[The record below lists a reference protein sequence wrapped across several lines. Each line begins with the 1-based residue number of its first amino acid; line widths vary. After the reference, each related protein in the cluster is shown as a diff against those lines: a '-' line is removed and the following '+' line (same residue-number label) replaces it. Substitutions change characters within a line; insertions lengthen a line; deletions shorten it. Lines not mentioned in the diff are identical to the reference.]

1 MNAAVN
7 AIATEGLS
15 KLYAPGVGL
24 RPLSLTVPVG
34 EIFGFIG
41 PNGAGKT
48 TAIRTLMGFLRAS
61 GGSAQILGHDVW
73 AQRVAVHRR
82 VGYLPGEFHLPRDH
96 SAREL
101 MARSVRLRRGAG
113 TRYGEE
119 VARRLGLKLDARLG
133 TLSKGN
139 RQKVGLTLALMHR
152 PELLIL
158 DEPTDGLD
166 PLVQDT
172 ALELLREARAEGR
185 TVFLSSHVL
194 SEVEAVAGRVGLI
207 RRGELI
213 RVEGVQ
219 DLKASLPQQLRVR
232 FAAPPRV
239 DLAAL
244 DGMSAAVAR
253 GLDFSAA
260 WRGPPG
266 TLLRALA
273 GESLSG
279 FSLTPST
286 LEDAFLEEY
295 RVDADRRDPSEPA
308 RPQEPEHVG

>member
-1 MNAAVN
+1 MH
-7 AIATEGLS
+7 AIETDRLS

-24 RPLSLTVPVG
+24 LPLNLTVPVG

-48 TAIRTLMGFLRAS
+48 TAIRTLLGFLRAS
-61 GGSAQILGHDVW
+61 GGSGRILGHDVW
-73 AQRVAVHRR
+73 AQRVAVHRQ
-82 VGYLPGEFHLPRDH
+82 VGYLSGELHLPRGH

-101 MARSVRLRRGAG
+101 MNRSVRLRRG
-113 TRYGEE
+113 TDTHYGVE
-119 VARRLGLKLDARLG
+119 VARRLGLNLDARLG

-152 PELLIL
+152 CNLLIL

-166 PLVQDT
+166 PLAQET
-172 ALELLREARAEGR
+172 ALDLLREARAENR

-232 FAAPPRV
+232 FATPPRTN
-239 DLAAL
+239 LAAL
-244 DGMSAAVAR
+244 GGMSAAVAR
-253 GLDFSAA
+253 DLDFSGA
-260 WRGPPG
+260 WRGPPDD
-266 TLLRALA
+266 LLRALA
-273 GESLSG
+273 GESISS
-279 FSLTPST
+279 FSLTPSS
-286 LEDAFLEEY
+286 LEDAFLGEY
-295 RVDADRRDPSEPA
+295 RVDEVGLSPSGAAQSRDPD
-308 RPQEPEHVG
+308 HVG